1 LHSKSRKALALMLA
15 LGLVASV
22 AASGCSPKTTETK
35 TPAKSEVVKGGTLNY
50 YINEPAYID
59 PYNTQES
66 EGTNVEQMLF
76 DSLTTIDNKTNTVI
90 PAAAESW
97 QANAENTVFTFKLV
111 PGAKFQNGEP
121 VNAAAFVFA
130 WTRIADA
137 KTNPKDPSVISYHLA
152 AVKGFDELSA
162 GTATTFSGLK
172 AIDENT
178 FEVTLTKPFADFP
191 YVAAHPAL
199 APVPEKAVKDGVEF
213 NGAKVPFAEM
223 PVGNG
228 PFKMSEPWKH
238 DQYIKVVRN
247 DDYYGA
253 KANLDGVNWMIF
265 KDEET
270 AYREFQAGT
279 IDFTS
284 IPSGQVKAAQ
294 EQYGAA
300 GDGYTV
306 NPGKQTLLGAETAVY
321 YMLVNNTDA
330 TLKNAGVR
338 KAVSLAINRQA
349 ICDAVFEGTRKPA
362 TNIVPPGIVGYEDGI
377 WVDSRYDV
385 AAAKTALAD
394 AGFAD
399 GKGVPELT
407 ISFNSGGGHEDI
419 MQLVQADLA
428 KIGIKSKLQGS
439 EWAQY
444 LKQLD
449 SGKYQVGRLGW
460 IADYPIMDNFLY
472 PIFQSKSGDNKS
484 PYANPKVDA
493 ALIEARS
500 EGDAAKRIADYQA
513 INTEIQSTNPAV
525 PLMYYAHRHVGS
537 DRVHDLYYN
546 PSGLAG
552 LDKAWLTNGGAAK

>member
-1 LHSKSRKALALMLA
+1 MLA

-22 AASGCSPKTTETK
+22 AASGCSPKTTETT
-35 TPAKSEVVKGGTLNY
+35 TPAKSTAVKGGTLNY

-76 DSLTTIDNKTNTVI
+76 DSLTAIDDKTNAVI

-97 QANAENTVFTFKLV
+97 QANADNTVFTFKLV

-121 VNAAAFVFA
+121 VTAASFVFA
-130 WTRIADA
+130 WTRIADP

-152 AVKGFDELSA
+152 SVLGFDELAA
-162 GTATTFSGLK
+162 GKAKTLAGVK
-172 AIDENT
+172 AIDDTT
-178 FEVTLTKPFADFP
+178 FEVTLSKPFADFP

-238 DQYIKVVRN
+238 DQFIKTVRN
-247 DDYYGA
+247 DDYYGP

-265 KDEET
+265 KDEAT
-270 AYREFQAGT
+270 AFREFQAGT

-284 IPSGQVKAAQ
+284 IPSGQVKAAK
-294 EQYGAA
+294 EQYGVSA
-300 GDGYTV
+300 DGYTV
-306 NPGKQTLLGAETAVY
+306 SPGKQTLLGAETAVY
-321 YMLVNNTDA
+321 YIVLNNKDK
-330 TLKNAGVR
+330 TLSNEGVR

-349 ICDAVFEGTRKPA
+349 ICDAIFEGTRKPA
-362 TNIVPPGIVGYEDGI
+362 TNIVPPGIVGYQDGA
-377 WVDSRYDV
+377 WLDAKYDV
-385 AAAKTALAD
+385 AGAKAALAA

-399 GKGVPELT
+399 GKGLPELT
-407 ISFNSGGGHEDI
+407 LSFNSGAGHEGI

-428 KIGIKSKLQGS
+428 KVGIKTKLQGA

-449 SGKYQVGRLGW
+449 EGKFQVGRLGW
-460 IADYPIMDNFLY
+460 IADYPIYDNFLY
-472 PIFQSKSGDNKS
+472 SIFQSKSGDNKS
-484 PYANPKVDA
+484 KYSDPTVDA
-493 ALIEARS
+493 ALTAARS
-500 EGDAAKRIADYQA
+500 EGDATKRISDYQA
-513 INTEIQSTNPAV
+513 INTKIQASNPVV

-537 DRVHDLYYN
+537 DRVHDLYYS
-546 PSGLAG
+546 PQGLAG